1 MKNLK
6 EVLCEIIFKDHKL
19 GIITTRIGT
28 IDEYQLKLLSTNS
41 SNFLIFKEKYN
52 SPILKSDIKEIII
65 HRDKKKISVDEA
77 NSKIIKY
84 IKSQDKGKIS

>member
-1 MKNLK
+1 MKKVK
-6 EVLCEIIFKDHKL
+6 EVLCEIIFEDHKL
-19 GIITTRIGT
+19 GVITTRIGT

-65 HRDKKKISVDEA
+65 HRDKQKISVDEA
-77 NSKIIKY
+77 NSKIIKH
-84 IKSQDKGKIS
+84 IKSQYKGKIS

>member
-28 IDEYQLKLLSTNS
+28 IDEYQLNFLSTNS

-65 HRDKKKISVDEA
+65 HRDKKKISVDEV

-84 IKSQDKGKIS
+84 MKSQDKGKIS

>member
-1 MKNLK
+1 MKNVK

-28 IDEYQLKLLSTNS
+28 IDESQLKILSTNS

-77 NSKIIKY
+77 NSKIIKH

>member
-1 MKNLK
+1 MKNEK

-19 GIITTRIGT
+19 GVITTRIGT
-28 IDEYQLKLLSTNS
+28 IDESQLITLSKNS
-41 SNFLIFKEKYN
+41 HDFLIFKEKYN

-65 HRDKKKISVDEA
+65 HRDKQKISVDDA